1 MELKGM
7 IRRFLLFA
15 LPLFVLIPLIVTAG
29 TYGVL
34 TGTVSD
40 KDGKPVVGASVL
52 VQGTTSGAYTKAN
65 GRFSILKI
73 TAGQY
78 TVKISHVSHADAFVQ
93 VRISADATENINVT
107 LKPKDV
113 KTEIVYVDAN
123 SNKPMVSKTSI
134 GTNRNQDGKTL
145 TNVARENVTQSVAL
159 QAGVQSGGGGFI
171 IRGSRATETQVRVDG
186 LDVGDQISGGLTA
199 GSNISNFAVEE
210 VQVLTG
216 AFAAEYGNAMGGIVN
231 TVVKTGRTDKIE
243 AILRYRTV
251 VGALNGAYDNGLT
264 RADPKN
270 SSYEINV
277 GGPLPFLT
285 GSTFFVS
292 SKFDYTGNNS
302 ASTQVIDPWNNN
314 LGIYNNP
321 RYENS
326 IIPRLKINVASGI
339 NLIIGGQWSLIAQED
354 AGWGWRY
361 SNDHGFKNGDS
372 ILVPE
377 SRVKQG
383 FAQSI
388 YNNAFVR
395 LNQVLSENSFYEFTV
410 STNNNT
416 FEGGRYADP
425 TQTTPSLFTGFNPL
439 YPEDKFAIGPVNSQG
454 VVTLVSGRD
463 RLIDPY
469 TSITAEGLAQGG
481 FLLGNRPTRNPLT
494 GYIEG
499 TGDATSTIN
508 PYGLRQ
514 FFLAH
519 GNSEGFEFRTTN
531 FIQIDGNYNLRLETD
546 DASHMIKAGFET
558 RMFTLH
564 RHNNGL
570 PWDANAFFDVY
581 TDKWGG
587 NPYVSD
593 PAAVEKTSK
602 PFTPIT
608 ASAFVQDQVS
618 YKGIII
624 NAGLRF
630 DYINSNSL
638 ARRSSVIGSFIPVD
652 FPDSFFTQATPKFQ
666 VSPRL
671 FVSYPITDRSVFS
684 VSYGVFYQMPQPTNM
699 YDGFNTTRLR
709 GNQALGDPNIDV
721 QRTNQYQV
729 GYNLQVNDEFAFDV
743 TAYFKDIYNQV
754 GVRYIP
760 TVPDAYSEYS
770 VGEYGS
776 TRGVEFT
783 LRKRPSSNFATSLNY
798 TLASARGTAS
808 NVGSNL
814 NATFSVDPFTGE
826 NIFPLTEYYLSSDV
840 THRLIGDVTFFF
852 MKDEGP
858 EIFGVHPLA
867 NSSINLLGTFR
878 TGTPYTKLN
887 FNGIQVGEFN
897 GERQPSFFNG
907 FDLRF
912 QRQFFMRD
920 MLGDGVNDMSITFF
934 ADVFNVIN
942 RTVASGVFA
951 RTGNADFDGV
961 SRNRLLGDFSSV
973 PLFENADVN
982 RPETIRS
989 DQFDTFGRRL
999 YSRDADFNKDGVNT
1013 QQEVYRSYQRYVQDA
1028 IAFQGNYQGPRS
1040 VAIGFMLTY

>member
-1 MELKGM
+1 M

-15 LPLFVLIPLIVTAG
+15 LPLFVLIPVLVTAG
-29 TYGVL
+29 TFGVL

-52 VQGTTSGAYTKAN
+52 VQGTTLGAYTKAN
-65 GRFSILKI
+65 GRFTVLKI
-73 TAGQY
+73 TAGSY
-78 TVKISHVSHADAFVQ
+78 TVKISGVGYADEFVKVQ
-93 VRISADATENINVT
+93 ISADATENINVT

-113 KTEIVYVDAN
+113 TTKIVYVDAA

-134 GTNRNQDGKTL
+134 GSNRNIEGKD
-145 TNVARENVTQSVAL
+145 NVRMARENVTQTVAL

-216 AFAAEYGNAMGGIVN
+216 AFAAEYGNAMGGVVN

-270 SSYEINV
+270 SNYEINV

-285 GSTFFVS
+285 GSTFFIS
-292 SKFDYTGNNS
+292 SRFDYTGNNS
-302 ASTQVIDPWNNN
+302 ANTQVIDPWGNN

-321 RYENS
+321 RYENT
-326 IIPRLKINVASGI
+326 ILPRLKINVASGI
-339 NLIIGGQWSLIAQED
+339 NLTLGGQWSLIAQED

-361 SNDHGFKNGDS
+361 ANGNGFKNGDS
-372 ILVPE
+372 IFVPE

-395 LNQVLSENSFYEFTV
+395 LNQTLSENSFYEFTV

-416 FEGGRYADP
+416 GEAGRYADP

-439 YPEDKFAIGPVNSQG
+439 YPEDNYAIGPVNAQG
-454 VVTLVSGRD
+454 VVTLVNGRD

-469 TSITAEGLAQGG
+469 TSITAEGTAQGG

-499 TGDATSTIN
+499 TGDATSTTN

-531 FIQIDGNYNLRLETD
+531 FIQLDGNYNLRLESE

-558 RMFTLH
+558 RFFTLH
-564 RHNNGL
+564 RHANGL

-593 PAAVEKTSK
+593 PNAVEKTSK
-602 PFTPIT
+602 PFTPMT
-608 ASAFVQDQVS
+608 AAAFVQDQIS

-630 DYINSNSL
+630 DYMNSNSL
-638 ARRSSVIGSFIPVD
+638 ARRSSLVNTFIPVD
-652 FPDSFFTQATPKFQ
+652 FPDSFFVQATPKFQ

-729 GYNLQVNDEFAFDV
+729 GYNLQVNDELAFDV
-743 TAYFKDIYNQV
+743 TAYYKDIYNQV

-760 TVPDAYSEYS
+760 TIPDAYSEYS

-776 TRGVEFT
+776 SRGVEFT
-783 LRKRPSSNFATSLNY
+783 LRKRPSNNFATSINY

-814 NATFSVDPFTGE
+814 NATFSVDPFTGK
-826 NIFPLTEYYLSSDV
+826 NIFPLTEYYLTSDV
-840 THRLIGDVTFFF
+840 THRLIGDITFFF
-852 MKDEGP
+852 NKDEGP
-858 EIFGVHPLA
+858 EVFGIHPLA

-887 FNGIQVGEFN
+887 FNGIQIGEFN

-912 QRQFFMRD
+912 QRQFFLKDLM
-920 MLGDGVNDMSITFF
+920 GDGVNDMSITFF

-942 RTVASGVFA
+942 RTVPVAVFS
-951 RTGNADFDGV
+951 RTGNADYDGV
-961 SRNRLLGDFSSV
+961 NRNRQVGDFPSN

-1013 QQEVYRSYQRYVQDA
+1013 QQEVFRSYQRYVQDA
-1028 IAFQGNYQGPRS
+1028 VAFQGNYQGPRS

>member
-1 MELKGM
+1 MELQGM

-15 LPLFVLIPLIVTAG
+15 FPIFVLIPVMLTAG
-29 TYGVL
+29 TFGVL

-52 VQGTTSGAYTKAN
+52 IQGTTLGAYTKAN
-65 GRFSILKI
+65 GRFTVLKI
-73 TAGQY
+73 TAGSY
-78 TVKISHVSHADAFVQ
+78 TVKISGVGYADEFVK
-93 VRISADATENINVT
+93 VRISADATENISVT

-113 KTEIVYVDAN
+113 TTKTVFVDATT
-123 SNKPMVSKTSI
+123 NKPMVSKTSV
-134 GTNRNQDGKTL
+134 GSNRNIEGKE
-145 TNVARENVTQSVAL
+145 NVRLARENVVGTVAL
-159 QAGVQSGGGGFI
+159 QAGVQGGGGGFI

-243 AILRYRTV
+243 AVLRYRTQI
-251 VGALNGAYDNGLT
+251 GALNGAYDNGLT

-270 SSYEINV
+270 SSYEVNI
-277 GGPLPFLT
+277 GGPLPFLE
-285 GSTFFVS
+285 GSTFFLS
-292 SKFDYTGNNS
+292 SRFDYTGNNS
-302 ASTQVIDPWNNN
+302 ANTQVIDPWGNN

-321 RYENS
+321 RYENTLL
-326 IIPRLKINVASGI
+326 PRLKINVASGI
-339 NLIIGGQWSLIAQED
+339 NLTIGGQWSLIAQEN
-354 AGWGWRY
+354 AGWGWLY
-361 SNDHGFKNGDS
+361 ANDNGFKNGDS

-383 FAQSI
+383 FGQSI

-395 LNQVLSENSFYEFTV
+395 LNQTLSENSFYEFTV

-416 FEGGRYADP
+416 GEFGRYADP
-425 TQTTPSLFTGFNPL
+425 TQTTPSLFTGYNPL
-439 YPEDKFAIGPVNSQG
+439 YPEDAFAVGPPDAGG
-454 VVTLVSGRD
+454 VITLVPGRD

-469 TSITAEGLAQGG
+469 TSITAEGTTVDG
-481 FLLGNRPTRNPLT
+481 FLLGNRPTRNRLT

-499 TGDATSTIN
+499 TGDATSTTN

-514 FFLAH
+514 FFVAH
-519 GNSEGFEFRTTN
+519 GNNSGFEFRTTN
-531 FIQIDGNYNLRLETD
+531 FIQLDGNYNLRLETD

-618 YKGIII
+618 YKGIIV

-630 DYINSNSL
+630 DYMNSNSL
-638 ARRSSVIGSFIPVD
+638 ARRSSAISNFIPVD
-652 FPDSFFTQATPKFQ
+652 ASDTLFSQATPKFQ

-671 FVSYPITDRSVFS
+671 FVSYPITERSVFS

-743 TAYFKDIYNQV
+743 TAYYKDIYNQV

-760 TVPDAYSEYS
+760 TIPDAYSEYS

-776 TRGVEFT
+776 SRGVEFT
-783 LRKRPSSNFATSLNY
+783 LRKRPSNNFATSLNY

-814 NATFSVDPFTGE
+814 NATFSVDPFTGK
-826 NIFPLTEYYLSSDV
+826 NVFPLTEYYLSSDV
-840 THRLIGDVTFFF
+840 THRLIGDVTFYFL
-852 MKDEGP
+852 KDEGP
-858 EIFGVHPLA
+858 EVFGIRPLA

-912 QRQFFMRD
+912 QRQFFLRD

-934 ADVFNVIN
+934 TDVTNLIN
-942 RTVASGVFA
+942 RTVATSFFA
-951 RTGNADFDGV
+951 RTGNPDFDGV
-961 SRNRLLGDFSSV
+961 NRNRVLGDFAST
-973 PLFENADVN
+973 PLFEKADVN

-989 DQFDTFGRRL
+989 DQYDTFGRRL
-999 YSRDADFNKDGVNT
+999 YSIDADFNKDGVNT

-1028 IAFQGNYQGPRS
+1028 IAFQGLYQGPRTVS
-1040 VAIGFMLTY
+1040 IGFMLTY

>member
-1 MELKGM
+1 M

-15 LPLFVLIPLIVTAG
+15 LPLFILIPVLVTAG
-29 TYGVL
+29 TFGVL

-52 VQGTTSGAYTKAN
+52 VQGTTLGAYTKAN
-65 GRFSILKI
+65 GRFTVLKI
-73 TAGQY
+73 TAGSY
-78 TVKISHVSHADAFVQ
+78 TVKISGVGYADEFVK
-93 VRISADATENINVT
+93 VRISADATENIIVT

-113 KTEIVYVDAN
+113 TTKIVYVDAAN
-123 SNKPMVSKTSI
+123 NKPMVSKTAVGS
-134 GTNRNQDGKTL
+134 NRNIEGKD
-145 TNVARENVTQSVAL
+145 NVRLARENVAQTVTL
-159 QAGVQSGGGGFI
+159 QAGVQGGGNGFI
-171 IRGSRATETQVRVDG
+171 IRGSRVTETQVRVDG

-199 GSNISNFAVEE
+199 GGNISNFAVEE

-251 VGALNGAYDNGLT
+251 LGGLNGAYDNGLSP
-264 RADPKN
+264 ADPK
-270 SSYEINV
+270 SSNYEVNI
-277 GGPLPFLT
+277 GGPLPFLS
-285 GSTFFVS
+285 GSTFFIS
-292 SKFDYTGNNS
+292 SRFDYTGNAS
-302 ASTQVIDPWNNN
+302 ATTQVIDPWGNN

-321 RYENS
+321 SYSNS
-326 IIPRLKINVASGI
+326 ILPRLKINVASGI
-339 NLIIGGQWSLIAQED
+339 NLIFGGQWSLQATED
-354 AGWGWRY
+354 AGWAWRY
-361 SNDHGFKNGDS
+361 ATDHGFKNGDS

-383 FAQSI
+383 FRQSI

-395 LNQVLSENSFYEFTV
+395 LNQTLSENSFYEFTV

-439 YPEDKFAIGPVNSQG
+439 YPEDRFAVGPVDVNG
-454 VVTLVSGRD
+454 VVTLVNGRD

-499 TGDATSTIN
+499 PGDLTGTTN
-508 PYGLRQ
+508 PYALRQ
-514 FFLAH
+514 FAFLTH
-519 GNSEGFEFRTTN
+519 GNNEGFEFRTTN
-531 FIQIDGNYNLRLETD
+531 FIQLDGNYNLRLETE

-558 RMFTLH
+558 RFFTLH

-602 PFTPIT
+602 PFTPVT
-608 ASAFVQDQVS
+608 ASAFVQDQIS

-630 DYINSNSL
+630 DYMNSNSL
-638 ARRSSVIGSFIPVD
+638 ARRSSAINTFIPID
-652 FPDSFFTQATPKFQ
+652 APDSLFSQATPKFQ

-684 VSYGVFYQMPQPTNM
+684 VSYGIFYQMPQPNNM

-729 GYNLQVNDEFAFDV
+729 GYNLQVNDELAFDV
-743 TAYFKDIYNQV
+743 TAYYKDIYNQV
-754 GVRYIP
+754 GVRYVP
-760 TVPDAYSEYS
+760 TIPDAYSEFS

-783 LRKRPSSNFATSLNY
+783 LRKRPSNNFATNLNY
-798 TLASARGTAS
+798 TIASARGTAS
-808 NVGSNL
+808 NVGTNL
-814 NATFSVDPFTGE
+814 AATFSIDPFTGR
-826 NIFPLTEYYLSSDV
+826 NAFPLTEYFLSSDV
-840 THRLIGDVTFFF
+840 RHRINADVTFFF
-852 MKDEGP
+852 GRDEGP
-858 EIFGVHPLA
+858 ELFGVRPLA

-887 FNGIQVGEFN
+887 FNGIQIGEFN
-897 GERQPSFFNG
+897 GERQPANFNG
-907 FDLRF
+907 VDIRF
-912 QRQFFMRD
+912 NRQFYLKD
-920 MLGDGVNDMSITFF
+920 ILGDGVNDMSITLF
-934 ADVFNVIN
+934 ADIFNVMN
-942 RTVASGVFA
+942 RTVPVAVFA
-951 RTGNADFDGV
+951 RTGSADDDGLFR
-961 SRNRLLGDFSSV
+961 SRQLGDFAST
-973 PLFENADVN
+973 PLFETADIN

-999 YSRDADFNKDGVNT
+999 YSVDADFNKDGVNT
-1013 QQEVYRSYQRYVQDA
+1013 QQEVYRSYQRWVKDV

-1040 VAIGFMLTY
+1040 FAVGFMLTY

>member
-1 MELKGM
+1 M

-15 LPLFVLIPLIVTAG
+15 LPLFILIPVLVTAG

-34 TGTVSD
+34 TGTVTDS
-40 KDGKPVVGASVL
+40 DGKPVIGASVQI
-52 VQGTTSGAYTKAN
+52 QGTTLGAYTKAN
-65 GRFSILKI
+65 GRFTVLKI
-73 TAGQY
+73 TAGTY
-78 TVKISHVSHADAFVQ
+78 TVKISHLAHADEFVKVQ
-93 VRISADATENINVT
+93 ISADATENINVI

-113 KTEIVYVDAN
+113 KTKTVFVDAA
-123 SNKPMVSKTSI
+123 SNKPMVSKTTVGS
-134 GTNRNQDGKTL
+134 NRNIEGKD
-145 TNVARENVTQSVAL
+145 NVRLARENVTQTVTL
-159 QAGVQSGGGGFI
+159 QAGVQGGGGGFI

-186 LDVGDQISGGLTA
+186 LDVGDQILGGLTA

-251 VGALNGAYDNGLT
+251 LGGLNGSYDNGLSP
-264 RADPKN
+264 ADNKN
-270 SSYEINV
+270 SNYEVNI

-285 GSTFFVS
+285 GSTFFIS
-292 SKFDYTGNNS
+292 SRFDYTGNNS
-302 ASTQVIDPWNNN
+302 ATTQVIDPWGNN

-321 RYENS
+321 RYENT
-326 IIPRLKINVASGI
+326 ILPRLKINIASGL
-339 NLIIGGQWSLIAQED
+339 NLILGGQWSLIAQEN
-354 AGWGWRY
+354 AGWAWRY
-361 SNDHGFKNGDS
+361 ATGNGFLNGDS
-372 ILVPE
+372 VYVPE

-383 FAQSI
+383 FGQSI

-416 FEGGRYADP
+416 LESGRYADP
-425 TQTTPSLFTGFNPL
+425 TQTTPSLFTGYNPL
-439 YPEDKFAIGPVNSQG
+439 YPADNFAIGPVNTQG
-454 VVTLVSGRD
+454 EVTLVSGKD
-463 RLIDPY
+463 RLIDQY
-469 TSITAEGLAQGG
+469 TSITTEGTTEDG
-481 FLLGNRPTRNPLT
+481 FLLGNRPSRNRLT

-499 TGDATSTIN
+499 AQDLTSTRN

-514 FFLAH
+514 FAFLSH
-519 GNSEGFEFRTTN
+519 GNNRGFEFRTTN
-531 FIQIDGNYNLRLETD
+531 FIQLDGNYNLRLETEE
-546 DASHMIKAGFET
+546 ASHMIKAGFET
-558 RMFTLH
+558 RFFTLH

-593 PAAVEKTSK
+593 PRAVEKTSK
-602 PFTPIT
+602 PFTPVT

-630 DYINSNSL
+630 DYMNSNSL
-638 ARRSSVIGSFIPVD
+638 ARRSSLVNTFIPID
-652 FPDSFFTQATPKFQ
+652 AADSLFEQATPKFQ

-684 VSYGVFYQMPQPTNM
+684 VSYGVFYQMPQPNNM

-729 GYNLQVNDEFAFDV
+729 GYNLQVNDELAFDV
-743 TAYFKDIYNQV
+743 TAYYKDIYNQV

-760 TVPDAYSEYS
+760 TIPDAYSEFS

-783 LRKRPSSNFATSLNY
+783 LRKRASNNFATSLNY
-798 TLASARGTAS
+798 TIASARGTAS
-808 NVGSNL
+808 NVGSNI
-814 NATFSVDPFTGE
+814 NSTFSVDPFTGR
-826 NIFPLTEYYLSSDV
+826 NVFPLTEYYLDSDV
-840 THRLIGDVTFFF
+840 RHRLIGDISFYFQ
-852 MKDEGP
+852 KDEGP
-858 EIFGVHPLA
+858 EVFGVHPLA

-887 FNGIQVGEFN
+887 FNGIQVGEYN
-897 GERQPSFFNG
+897 GERQPAFFNG
-907 FDLRF
+907 FDIRF
-912 QRQFFMRD
+912 NRQFFLKD
-920 MLGDGVNDMSITFF
+920 ILGDGVNDMSVTFF
-934 ADVFNVIN
+934 ADIFNVIN
-942 RTVASGVFA
+942 RTAPTSVFA
-951 RTGNADFDGV
+951 RTGSPDDDGFFR
-961 SRNRLLGDFSSV
+961 SRQIGDFPSV
-973 PLFENADVN
+973 TLFEKADVN

-989 DQFDTFGRRL
+989 DQYDLTGKRL
-999 YSRDADFNKDGVNT
+999 YSQDVDFNRDGVNS
-1013 QQEVYRSYQRYVQDA
+1013 QQEVYRSYQRWVKDV

-1040 VAIGFMLTY
+1040 FAIGFLLTY